1 MKVMCEYCE
10 PYKEKF
16 IDGENGDACIT
27 KNGEL
32 VAFPNTDFEVRAV
45 HLKINFCPMCGR
57 KLENGE

>member
-1 MKVMCEYCE
+1 MCEYCE
-10 PYKEKF
+10 PYKEIF

>member
-1 MKVMCEYCE
+1 MCEYCE
-10 PYKEKF
+10 PYKEIF

-32 VAFPNTDFEVRAV
+32 VAFPNTDFEVCAV

-57 KLENGE
+57 KLSEEK